1 MVVPAAGVAPKIGR
15 HAGGLFL
22 LSLFLPLPRLLQLA
36 APLLLAPPDS
46 LANNVTRVA
55 TISCYQFPAI
65 WVDVCQLHA
74 PFADILESQHWPSC
88 WAVSRGKLTVRKVF
102 EDYKNNVLYLV
113 TRHWK
118 KSKRS
123 LICLISY
130 CCFVFS
136 YKNLL
141 SEPLQEWRQMRG
153 RPRHALCVPQR
164 LQGKILPTWV
174 HRITQVHYRQPILY
188 TTYWYIFNFRLF

>member
-130 CCFVFS
+130 CCFVLVTRICYLNPCKNGGRCVEDPDTPCVCPS
-136 YKNLL
+136 GYK
-141 SEPLQEWRQMRG
+141 G
-153 RPRHALCVPQR
+153 KYCQR
-164 LQGKILPTWV
+164 E
-174 HRITQVHYRQPILY
+174 Y
-188 TTYWYIFNFRLF
+188 TG